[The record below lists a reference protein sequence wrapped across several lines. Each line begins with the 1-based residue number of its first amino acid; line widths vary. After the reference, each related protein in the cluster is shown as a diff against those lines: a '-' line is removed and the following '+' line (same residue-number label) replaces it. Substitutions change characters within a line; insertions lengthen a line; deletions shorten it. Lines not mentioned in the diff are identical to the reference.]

1 MRQDC
6 LIETLKRG
14 VSPFET
20 VQAGK
25 ERLLENG
32 FTELNYG
39 TQWELVPGGRYVVNH
54 HGTTLFAFT
63 VGSNIKET

>member
-20 VQAGK
+20 VEAGK

-32 FTELNYG
+32 FTEL
-39 TQWELVPGGRYVVNH
+39 
-54 HGTTLFAFT
+54 
-63 VGSNIKET
+63 K